1 MEVSPRGV
9 EDSFTPVANMADV
22 KSCDWQNRQNKAR
35 EMSLPRSHCR
45 CGGVTLSRSSE
56 RILSLVFLWYKTKNF
71 RGIVGDYRLAAPTD
85 FIGGILV
92 TLSRLTE
99 CIQSLVFQWYK
110 ATNFRGVEGDCRLAT
125 PLILSEAFQ
134 PSNWTP
140 FDSISIP

>member
-1 MEVSPRGV
+1 
-9 EDSFTPVANMADV
+9 
-22 KSCDWQNRQNKAR
+22 
-35 EMSLPRSHCR
+35 MSLPRPHCR

-99 CIQSLVFQWYK
+99 RIQSLVFLWYK
-110 ATNFRGVEGDCRLAT
+110 ATNFRGLEGDCRLAT
-125 PLILSEAFQ
+125 PLISH
-134 PSNWTP
+134 
-140 FDSISIP
+140 

>member
-1 MEVSPRGV
+1 
-9 EDSFTPVANMADV
+9 
-22 KSCDWQNRQNKAR
+22 
-35 EMSLPRSHCR
+35 MSLPRSHCC

-56 RILSLVFLWYKTKNF
+56 RILSLVVLWYKTTNF
-71 RGIVGDYRLAAPTD
+71 RGIMGDYRLAAPTD

-99 CIQSLVFQWYK
+99 RIQSLVFLWYK